1 MKHRKYIASFIGSI
15 GFFITMPIQAAD
27 VVIGLPNWASVQA
40 TGYVLKV
47 VLEDNLGLEVEIESS
62 TNPVVFEAMDS
73 GAMHI
78 HPEVWLPN
86 QNNLYNKFVK
96 ERGTVRANPNPVNAV
111 QGICVTK
118 GTAERTGITHLVEL
132 SDPDMA
138 KKFDNDGDGKGEIW
152 IGASGWASTNIEKV
166 RAKSYGYDQTMYL
179 KEIDEALAM
188 EEVDTAVI
196 KQENIVF
203 FCYTPHQMVVQWDI
217 VMLKEPVY
225 DASKWNIIQPTDD
238 PDWLEKSFAMTAWD
252 QAYLHICYATRLES
266 LQPAVVE
273 ILKKVK
279 LDADILID
287 MSYVLAVQ
295 KRDPEEFAKQWVAE
309 NASRVDSWLQ

>member
-1 MKHRKYIASFIGSI
+1 MKYCKQII
-15 GFFITMPIQAAD
+15 GFITGICLLMVMPAQASD

-40 TGYVLKV
+40 TGHILKV
-47 VLEDNLGLEVEIESS
+47 VFEDNLGLEVELENS

-96 ERGTVRANPNPVNAV
+96 EKGTVRANPNPVTAV
-111 QGICVTK
+111 QGICVTTD
-118 GTAERTGITHLVEL
+118 TAKRTGITSLVEL

-138 KKFDNDGDGKGEIW
+138 KKFDSDGDGKGEIW
-152 IGASGWASTNIEKV
+152 IGASGWASTNIEKI
-166 RAKSYGYDQTMYL
+166 RARSYGYDQTMHL

-203 FCYTPHQMVVQWDI
+203 FCYAPHQMVVQWDL
-217 VMLKEPVY
+217 VMLKEPAY
-225 DASKWNIIQPTDD
+225 DPSKWNIIQPTDD

-252 QAYLHICYATRLES
+252 TAYLHICYATRLES

-273 ILKKVK
+273 ILKKIK

-287 MSYVLAVQ
+287 MSYILAVQ
-295 KRDPEEFAKQWVAE
+295 KKDPEEFARQWVAE
-309 NASRVDSWLQ
+309 NSDRVDSWLQ